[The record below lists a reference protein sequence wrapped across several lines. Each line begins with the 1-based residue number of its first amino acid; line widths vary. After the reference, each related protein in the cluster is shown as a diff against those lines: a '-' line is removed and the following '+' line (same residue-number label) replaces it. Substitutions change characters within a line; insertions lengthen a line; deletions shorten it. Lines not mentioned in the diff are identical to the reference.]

1 MPRYLFKLK
10 LLCQTTNRYI
20 LNIRAV
26 LFFTGEA
33 LDEEDSEDEDSDE
46 DEDDDEDADSD
57 QDEDFD
63 PSKAKENPECKQQ

>member
-1 MPRYLFKLK
+1 MPRCVFNIYEVFRVGKLAQIN
-10 LLCQTTNRYI
+10 C
-20 LNIRAV
+20 RAV

-33 LDEEDSEDEDSDE
+33 LDEEESDEEDSDE
-46 DEDDDEDADSD
+46 EEDDEDADSD